1 MLKLNKDNYH
11 STEANQRYMSCSL
24 FKSFL
29 PQYGGCEARSIA
41 ILSGEWEEQDKDAFI
56 LGGYVHAWSEGKLPE
71 YMAKNPGLCKKDGTL
86 YAKYEIADKMIET
99 LRNDPLITKAREGE
113 KEVIMTGELFGMPW
127 KCMIDIY
134 NPALRTFT
142 DIKTCREIGRK
153 YFNETTR
160 QWQNFIEYYGYDW
173 QMAIYAEIERQNRG
187 EVDYFKPH
195 IIAVS
200 KEDPPDKMLI
210 HFGTEFIEETLTE
223 IGLFASGVKAVWE
236 GQREPVRCE
245 KCDYCRA
252 TKVLTKT
259 IYYKD
264 ICPT

>member
-1 MLKLNKDNYH
+1 MLKLNKNNYH
-11 STEANQRYMSCSL
+11 STEANQKYMSCSL

-29 PQYGGCEARSIA
+29 PQYGGCEARA
-41 ILSGEWEEQDKDAFI
+41 VALLSGEWEEKDKDAFL

-71 YMAKNPGLCKKDGTL
+71 YMAKNPGLFKKDGSL

-99 LRNDPLITKAREGE
+99 LRSDPLVTKAREGE

-142 DIKTCREIGRK
+142 DLKTTREIGRTQ
-153 YFNETTR
+153 YNETLR
-160 QWQNFIEYYGYDW
+160 CRQNFIEFYGYDW
-173 QMAIYAEIERQNRG
+173 QMALYAEIERQNRG
-187 EVDYFKPH
+187 EVDYFNPH

-200 KEDPPDKMLI
+200 KEDPPDKALI
-210 HFGTEFIEETLTE
+210 HFGTGFIEETLAE
-223 IGLFASGVKAVWE
+223 IELFASGVKAVWE
-236 GQREPVRCE
+236 GRDEPLRCE
-245 KCDYCRA
+245 QCDYCRA
-252 TKVLTKT
+252 TKVLTRA

-264 ICPT
+264 ICPA